1 LLVRSERPPPSIPRA
16 IAYKLGTQPQSVADA
31 DFARRIEDFMATTYS
46 PDQTVSQPH
55 HQSISLRLAGRA
67 GATAAG
73 IMLAVQLIWR
83 LNWSTNGVVQAFP
96 EFIVAAISRL
106 TPLSIFGAATE
117 NYGGNAKKLL
127 FVVVLLGVIL
137 IGRQAGVAAARIS
150 NQIGAGVIGRFL
162 SALIVSALLYLFTN
176 LVILPIAYLGVFATR
191 SSYTSDILTQLT
203 LTFLLFAVVWVVLT
217 AQVLE
222 EGTMT
227 NHDGSTINRRTLI
240 TRSAAT
246 AVPAATVI
254 ALGGGTWKLLNP
266 KTRETTP
273 LVTNVAPGSTATV
286 DEVTVQEIVA
296 TQRANQGYDLDEE
309 TPPDNSESSFVNE
322 PREVAELQSDQAASP
337 EADDPF
343 ALYNQL
349 EANGQL
355 TPVLTETDD
364 FYHVSKNLSDP
375 RVSSD
380 GWALSIDGLVDNPL
394 TFDIDQLTALATTH
408 KITTLGCIS
417 NEINGD
423 LIGTAEWIGVPLM
436 DLLNQAGVQT
446 GVVKLK
452 MHAADDYE
460 DSISLER
467 GMDPDTMVVVGM
479 NGETLR
485 DDHGYP
491 ARLIVP
497 GIYGM
502 KNVKWLDRI
511 EAINDDFQ
519 GYWQTRGWS
528 DPAPFQIWGRIDYPK
543 SVINPGPNYADGVAS
558 AGDRDVS
565 RVEVSL
571 DNGETWADAQ
581 IEPSLNPPL
590 TWVRWAYAF
599 NAEPDTDFTIKIRV
613 TDGLGTVMEED
624 RNSPLPDGA
633 TGWPSRKISVQKE

>member
-1 LLVRSERPPPSIPRA
+1 
-16 IAYKLGTQPQSVADA
+16 
-31 DFARRIEDFMATTYS
+31 MATTYS
-46 PDQTVSQPH
+46 SEHAASEPHSQP
-55 HQSISLRLAGRA
+55 ISLRLAGRA

-73 IMLAVQLIWR
+73 IMLAIQLIWR

-96 EFIVAAISRL
+96 EFIVAAVSRL

-117 NYGGNAKKLL
+117 NYGGNAKKAL
-127 FVVVLLGVIL
+127 FITVLVMVIL
-137 IGRQAGVAAARIS
+137 VGRQAGIAAARIS
-150 NQIGAGVIGRFL
+150 NQIGTGAGGRL
-162 SALIVSALLYLFTN
+162 ISGLIVATALFLVTN
-176 LVILPIAYLGVFATR
+176 LVILPIAYLGAFANR
-191 SSYTSDILTQLT
+191 SSYTSDILIQLT
-203 LTFLLFAVVWVVLT
+203 VTFAIFALAWVVLT
-217 AQVLE
+217 APVLE
-222 EGTMT
+222 EEPMMNNGNTL
-227 NHDGSTINRRTLI
+227 NRRSLI

-254 ALGGGTWKLLNP
+254 ALGGSSWRLLNP
-266 KTRETTP
+266 KARATSP
-273 LVTNVAPGSTATV
+273 LATNVAPGSTATV
-286 DEVTVQEIVA
+286 VEGLTTQDIVA
-296 TQRANQGYDLDEE
+296 TQRASQGYDYEE
-309 TPPDNSESSFVNE
+309 VTPTVDNESSFINE
-322 PREVAELQSDQAASP
+322 PREVAELQSDQTSSP
-337 EADDPF
+337 TADDPF
-343 ALYNQL
+343 ALYNDL
-349 EANGQL
+349 EAKGQL

-375 RVSSD
+375 KVDSS
-380 GWALSIDGLVDNPL
+380 GWTLSIEGMVDTPL
-394 TFDIDQLTALATTH
+394 TFDLAQLTALATTH

-417 NEINGD
+417 NDINGD
-423 LIGTAEWIGVPLM
+423 LIGTAEWIGVPLV
-436 DLLNQAGVQT
+436 DLLNQAGVQP
-446 GVVKLK
+446 GVIKLK

-511 EAINDDFQ
+511 ELINDDFQ

-528 DPAPFQIWGRIDYPK
+528 DAAPYQIWGRIDYPR

-558 AGDRDVS
+558 AGDRGVS

-571 DNGETWADAQ
+571 DDGDTWADAQ

-590 TWVRWAYAF
+590 TWVRWAHPF
-599 NAEPDTDFTIKIRV
+599 NAEPDTDFRIKIRV
-613 TDGLGTVMEED
+613 TDGLGTIMDEKD
-624 RNSPLPDGA
+624 RSPLPDGA
-633 TGWPSRKISVQKE
+633 TGWPDRKISVKKSA

>member
-1 LLVRSERPPPSIPRA
+1 
-16 IAYKLGTQPQSVADA
+16 
-31 DFARRIEDFMATTYS
+31 MATAYS
-46 PDQTVSQPH
+46 SDHTIAH
-55 HQSISLRLAGRA
+55 LQSHPISLRLAGRA

-96 EFIVAAISRL
+96 EFIVAAVSRL

-117 NYGGNAKKLL
+117 NYGGNAKKAL
-127 FVVVLLGVIL
+127 FVTVLVMVVLVGW
-137 IGRQAGVAAARIS
+137 QAGVAAARIS
-150 NQIGAGVIGRFL
+150 NHIGTGAAGRLIGG
-162 SALIVSALLYLFTN
+162 LIVSALLFLITN
-176 LVILPIAYLGVFATR
+176 LVILPIAYLGAFASR
-191 SSYTSDILTQLT
+191 SSYTSDILIQLT
-203 LTFLLFAVVWVVLT
+203 VTFAIFAFAWVALT
-217 AQVLE
+217 APVLE
-222 EGTMT
+222 EEPMT
-227 NHDGSTINRRTLI
+227 NRDEQTINRRALI

-246 AVPAATVI
+246 AVPVATTI

-266 KTRETTP
+266 EARATTP
-273 LVTNVAPGSTATV
+273 LVTNIAPGSTATV
-286 DEVTVQEIVA
+286 DEITVQEIVA
-296 TQRANQGYDLDEE
+296 TQRANQGYDAEE
-309 TPPDNSESSFVNE
+309 VTPTVNNESSFINE
-322 PREVAELQSDQAASP
+322 PREVAELQSDQTASP
-337 EADDPF
+337 DADDPF
-343 ALYNQL
+343 ALYNEL

-375 RVSSD
+375 KVDSD
-380 GWALSIDGLVDNPL
+380 GWTLSIEGMVDNPL
-394 TFDIDQLTALATTH
+394 TFDLAQLTALATTH

-417 NEINGD
+417 NDLNGD
-423 LIGTAEWIGVPLM
+423 LIGTAEWIGVPLA

-446 GVVKLK
+446 GVIKLK

-467 GMDPDTMVVVGM
+467 GMDPDTMIVVGM

-497 GIYGM
+497 GIFGM

-511 EAINDDFQ
+511 ELINDDFQ

-528 DPAPFQIWGRIDYPK
+528 DPAPYQIWGRIDYPR

-571 DNGETWADAQ
+571 DDGDTWADAQ
-581 IEPSLNPPL
+581 IEPSINPPL
-590 TWVRWAYAF
+590 TWVRWSYPF
-599 NAEPDTDFTIKIRV
+599 DAEPDTDFRIKIRV
-613 TDGLGTVMEED
+613 TDGLGTVMDEQD
-624 RNSPLPDGA
+624 RSPLPDGA
-633 TGWPSRKISVQKE
+633 TGWPDRKISVKKSE